1 MYTWVIY
8 WSFTPSQNGD
18 FPIETP
24 IAENV
29 SGTPQLTSHL
39 NNGVIGSSFTNG
51 ELDAIESIDTE
62 PEVVANS
69 VGFVQDNANGNKVE
83 LRNNKS
89 GTIPDEK
96 YLSLIESSPHTIE
109 LQLSPSVVTNGMN
122 QNGERPSTQPT
133 LNNKSK
139 FLSEARQSLTDLI
152 SPAPEF
158 SEALS
163 APRKPNLRKENE
175 YVKFKPSQPSP
186 STTSIGSVRE
196 TPL

>member
-1 MYTWVIY
+1 MYKWFIY
-8 WSFTPSQNGD
+8 LNFTLSQNGN

-24 IAENV
+24 ITENV
-29 SGTPQLTSHL
+29 SGTPQLTS
-39 NNGVIGSSFTNG
+39 NISNGVVGNSFTNG

-62 PEVVANS
+62 PEVDTNV
-69 VGFVQDNANGNKVE
+69 VGFVQENVTGNKVE

-122 QNGERPSTQPT
+122 QNGERHSTQPT
-133 LNNKSK
+133 LNNKPK

-158 SEALS
+158 SETLS
-163 APRKPNLRKENE
+163 TPRKPNLRKEND
-175 YVKFKPSQPSP
+175 YVKFKPPQPSP

>member
-1 MYTWVIY
+1 MNHFIKI
-8 WSFTPSQNGD
+8 FIRSQNGD

-24 IAENV
+24 ITESV
-29 SGTPQLTSHL
+29 SGTPQLPSHI
-39 NNGVIGSSFTNG
+39 NNGVMGSSFTNA

-62 PEVVANS
+62 PEVATNS
-69 VGFVQDNANGNKVE
+69 VGFIQENITGNKVE

-89 GTIPDEK
+89 STIPDEK

-109 LQLSPSVVTNGMN
+109 LHLSPLVVTNGMN
-122 QNGERPSTQPT
+122 QNGERHSAQPT
-133 LNNKSK
+133 LNSKPK

-152 SPAPEF
+152 SPAPEY
-158 SEALS
+158 SESLS
-163 APRKPNLRKENE
+163 TPRKPNLRKENE
-175 YVKFKPSQPSP
+175 YVKFKPPQPSP

>member
-1 MYTWVIY
+1 M
-8 WSFTPSQNGD
+8 GC
-18 FPIETP
+18 
-24 IAENV
+24 
-29 SGTPQLTSHL
+29 
-39 NNGVIGSSFTNG
+39 SFTNA

-122 QNGERPSTQPT
+122 QNGERPSIQPT
-133 LNNKSK
+133 LNNKPK
-139 FLSEARQSLTDLI
+139 FLSEARQSLD
-152 SPAPEF
+152 SYHVQ
-158 SEALS
+158 
-163 APRKPNLRKENE
+163 RQ
-175 YVKFKPSQPSP
+175 Y
-186 STTSIGSVRE
+186 
-196 TPL
+196 